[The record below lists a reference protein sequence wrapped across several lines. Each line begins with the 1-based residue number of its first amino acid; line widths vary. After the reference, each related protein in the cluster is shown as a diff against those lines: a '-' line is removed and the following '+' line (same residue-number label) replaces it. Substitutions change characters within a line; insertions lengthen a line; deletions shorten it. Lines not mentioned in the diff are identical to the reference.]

1 MYKVPT
7 SGSKTKLHHFCG
19 PQRKKYYLMLGE
31 MRQEYKKKRIEEE
44 HKPKY
49 VHFQTLFQ
57 QYLVILSNLF

>member
-1 MYKVPT
+1 MYKVQT

-19 PQRKKYYLMLGE
+19 PQRKQYYLMLGE
-31 MRQEYKKKRIEEE
+31 MKQEYKKKRTEEE

-57 QYLVILSNLF
+57 